1 MPAMSQLSEA
11 LSSLS
16 EIHSHL
22 AKSEVYQAITAKP
35 VALSGCAGCIGAVL
49 QVRFVAR
56 GEPATFIWYW
66 LIVAF
71 ICGLLGSSGALFA
84 YFYEGE
90 PLLRRR
96 TRIVAGQFIPCVLVG
111 ILVPLAVLP
120 FAAQCVGVLPGLW
133 SVFYGLGLFS
143 TRPYLPRATGW
154 VGLYYLTI
162 GVLLVNL
169 LSPTAIPSGWTLGL
183 SFLIGQLGLA
193 LVLYRNQKRERADV
207 Q

>member
-1 MPAMSQLSEA
+1 MSQLSEA

-22 AKSEVYQAITAKP
+22 AKGEVYQAITAKP
-35 VALSGCAGCIGAVL
+35 VAVSGCAGALAAAL
-49 QVRFVAR
+49 QPNFVAV

-71 ICGLLGSSGALFA
+71 ICGVLGSSGAIVA
-84 YFYEGE
+84 YLWEGE

-96 TRIVAGQFIPCVLVG
+96 TRIVTGQFIPCILAG
-111 ILVPLAVLP
+111 LLVPLALLS
-120 FAAQCVGVLPGLW
+120 FAAQCVGMLPGLW

-154 VGLYYLTI
+154 VGLYYLVA
-162 GVLLVNL
+162 GVLL
-169 LSPTAIPSGWTLGL
+169 L
-183 SFLIGQLGLA
+183 SFSSPIAVPNGWSLGGPFLFGQLGLA
-193 LVLYRNQKRERADV
+193 LVLYRNQKREATDV
-207 Q
+207 R